1 MSTEKRIKTYR
12 TTDPVYRSFVSML
25 RRKGVK
31 NYGLLASLYFDVF
44 FVEAFRIKK
53 ELLVNKGFCAESS
66 GSFSAWRKEQKRLE
80 LLDWT
85 EVKLP
90 NGKVR
95 VDYKPGIAAISYLNS
110 ATISSQQ
117 LATKD
122 DVRNV
127 RFEISELSERV
138 SALEAAMDNII
149 ERFDPPTTKDKRV
162 FYTQHP
168 DKIRL
173 M

>member
-1 MSTEKRIKTYR
+1 MATDKRIKSYK

-31 NYGLLASLYFDVF
+31 NYGLVASLYFDVF
-44 FVEAFRIKK
+44 FVESCRIKK
-53 ELLVNKGFCAESS
+53 ELLVNKGFCNDSVGA
-66 GSFSAWRKEQKRLE
+66 FSAWRKEQKRLE

-85 EVKLP
+85 EIKLS

-95 VDYKPGIAAISYLNS
+95 VDYKPGAASLAYLNN
-110 ATISSQQ
+110 ATISNQQ

-127 RFEISELSERV
+127 RYEISELSERV